1 MMRQPFSCECI
12 EDRDDRER
20 MWYVARIVCAGKSSY
35 FDNKTTRAM
44 VARVVYILMIA
55 GGIRTCL

>member
-1 MMRQPFSCECI
+1 MRQPFSCECI

-44 VARVVYILMIA
+44 VARVVYI
-55 GGIRTCL
+55 